1 MRPSLVGLSLA
12 AVVAAGGGGY
22 WIGLGQPAL
31 ADLAAAL
38 PFASGMP
45 PVVGSA
51 TSQPLGTGGMTEP
64 ARPGAAKDARV
75 AYYRD
80 PDGKPLYSAVPTKTA
95 DGRDFV
101 PVAVGDDRDG
111 QGASAAVAGAT
122 ASTTAA
128 PPAGERNVIY
138 YRNPMGLPD
147 TSPVPKKDSMGMDY
161 IPVYDG
167 PEEEDGIVTI
177 SPGRLQ
183 RTGVRSQIVSRQPI
197 GRPLRVPGV
206 VKIDER
212 AVTIVTTRADAFVEE
227 VSDVTTGSAVRKG
240 QPLVRLY
247 SPEMAAAGA
256 QFVIELK
263 SGGAARSGGA
273 GLKLRNLGVPEE
285 AITEM
290 ERTGKV
296 PPSMTWTA
304 PRDGLVLERSAV
316 DGMMTE
322 AGDVL
327 FRLADVS
334 SVWIVAD
341 VPEREI
347 GSVRLGSVARSTFR
361 GLSGRTFEG
370 RVGLVYPQVSPETR
384 TVKVRIE
391 VANPDGLLL
400 PDMYADVAIESG
412 AGAAV
417 VAVPNDAILDTG
429 SRQVVILDR
438 GEGRFEPRP
447 VEIGARGTDMTEV
460 VKGVDAGDRVV
471 TGANFLIDAE
481 SNIKAALS
489 ALGPGKDGPAPTA
502 EARP

>member
-1 MRPSLVGLSLA
+1 
-12 AVVAAGGGGY
+12 
-22 WIGLGQPAL
+22 
-31 ADLAAAL
+31 
-38 PFASGMP
+38 
-45 PVVGSA
+45 
-51 TSQPLGTGGMTEP
+51 
-64 ARPGAAKDARV
+64 
-75 AYYRD
+75 
-80 PDGKPLYSAVPTKTA
+80 
-95 DGRDFV
+95 
-101 PVAVGDDRDG
+101 
-111 QGASAAVAGAT
+111 
-122 ASTTAA
+122 
-128 PPAGERNVIY
+128 
-138 YRNPMGLPD
+138 
-147 TSPVPKKDSMGMDY
+147 MDY

-167 PEEEDGIVTI
+167 PEEEEGVVTV

-183 RTGVRSQIVSRQPI
+183 RTGVRSELVSRQVV

-206 VKIDER
+206 VKLDER
-212 AVTIVTTRADAFVEE
+212 MVSVVTTRADAFVEE
-227 VSDVTTGSAVRKG
+227 VADVTTGAAVRKG

-256 QFVIELK
+256 QYVIELK

-273 GLKLRNLGVPEE
+273 GLKLRNLGVPEG

-304 PRDGLVLERSAV
+304 PRDGLILERAAV

-334 SVWIVAD
+334 RVWLVAD
-341 VPEREI
+341 VPEREV
-347 GSVRLGSVARSTFR
+347 GVLRLGNAARSTFR
-361 GLSGRTFEG
+361 GLPGQTFDG
-370 RVGLVYPQVSPETR
+370 RVDLVYPQVSPETR

-391 VANPDGLLL
+391 IENLDGLLL
-400 PDMYADVAIESG
+400 PDMYADVEIESG
-412 AGAAV
+412 VGSAV

-438 GEGRFEPRP
+438 GDGRFEPRP
-447 VEIGARGTDMTEV
+447 VEIGARGTDVTEITT
-460 VKGVDAGDRVV
+460 GIQAGDRVV

-489 ALGPGKDGPAPTA
+489 ALDPKPNGPAPMA

>member
-1 MRPSLVGLSLA
+1 MRTAIVGLALVA
-12 AVVAAGGGGY
+12 VAAGAGGY
-22 WIGLGQPAL
+22 QAGQAGLTAARLGEAL
-31 ADLAAAL
+31 GL
-38 PFASGMP
+38 PRTP
-45 PVVGSA
+45 PVPAGRA
-51 TSQPLGTGGMTEP
+51 EAAGMT
-64 ARPGAAKDARV
+64 AAGPVGV
-75 AYYRD
+75 APEKRALYWRD
-80 PDGKPLYSAVPTKTA
+80 PDGKPTYSAGPRKTA

-101 PVAVGDDRDG
+101 PVRDDAAPG
-111 QGASAAVAGAT
+111 AVAAGAG
-122 ASTTAA
+122 AGAA
-128 PPAGERNVIY
+128 PALGDTAPAKRVLY

-167 PEEEDGIVTI
+167 PEEEEGVVTV

-183 RTGVRSQIVSRQPI
+183 RTGVRSELVSRQVV

-206 VKIDER
+206 VKLDER
-212 AVTIVTTRADAFVEE
+212 MVSVVTTRADAFVEE
-227 VSDVTTGSAVRKG
+227 VADVTTGSAVRRG

-256 QFVIELK
+256 QYVIELK

-273 GLKLRNLGVPEE
+273 GLKLRNLGAPGE
-285 AITEM
+285 AIAEM

-304 PRDGLVLERSAV
+304 PRDGLVLERAAV

-334 SVWIVAD
+334 RVWLVAD
-341 VPEREI
+341 VPEREVGAI
-347 GSVRLGSVARSTFR
+347 RLGNAARSTFR
-361 GLSGRTFEG
+361 GLPGKTFEG
-370 RVGLVYPQVSPETR
+370 RVDLVYPQVSPETR

-391 VANPDGLLL
+391 IENSDGLLL
-400 PDMYADVAIESG
+400 PDMYADVEIESG
-412 AGAAV
+412 AGGAV
-417 VAVPNDAILDTG
+417 LAVPNDAILDTG

-447 VEIGARGTDMTEV
+447 VEIGARGTDATEITT
-460 VKGVDAGDRVV
+460 GVREGDRVV

-489 ALGPGKDGPAPTA
+489 ALDPKTDGPAPTA
-502 EARP
+502 ELRP